1 MESRGDAST
10 GRSARK
16 LGRVGVE
23 ATGVEHGVVGG
34 AAAAGESVRAEA
46 VVGSLKGAAR

>member
-10 GRSARK
+10 ARSARK
-16 LGRVGVE
+16 PRRVGVE
-23 ATGVEHGVVGG
+23 ATGVEHGVVGA
-34 AAAAGESVRAEA
+34 AAAAGEATAAA